1 MFRLHILWIVILSSG
16 LIACGG
22 GDDVIPQVASSPVD
36 DSVDNSVDNSV
47 DDDSSTFVEKKDV
60 GVTYI
65 PLQFY
70 LSGEGYVEDGGVFAG
85 IGFSPLVQG
94 YVISPVSGADLSPLE
109 APDVSDYKI
118 TINDENV
125 GGDEQGL
132 IMQKIIGLPINLHT
146 AIVIDTSSSNSKA
159 SGVDIEALILEVKN
173 FVAEAQSSPDMTI
186 ANQQFTLWAYASA
199 GSGVQALVPNFTTS
213 AVIMDNALD
222 SLLVGDVW
230 EERGADSA
238 TYEAIVKAVG
248 IYVGQGSGGASE
260 NVDLLNDGIDDL
272 VEGYQYNN
280 SGEQL
285 VAVNLANVVLVS
297 RGQNT
302 NYQTFFKDDA
312 KAALQWQSI
321 IGYVEES
328 VSDNIVVD
336 GGDAVT
342 NSETVLIN
350 KPLIYVS
357 VGPDGPDELIGQL
370 ASNIIDTASND
381 AFDFS
386 GSIIEAQK
394 EAVDI
399 RTQPDNQYLIRYAMF
414 ERDGQH
420 ELKLESNSLGYNYSL
435 VTDFDMSNGLFLGI
449 PDIAPTVEIA
459 GPENAYL
466 PSGFVSLRRVNRLYP
481 QTRWAVQTFEGSD
494 YSWTVGGVSRAAEAD
509 GSIVITSADIG
520 DAVILSNDSLSGGN
534 TSAALTVSE

>member
-1 MFRLHILWIVILSSG
+1 MFKLHIFWIVILSSG

-22 GDDVIPQVASSPVD
+22 GDDVIPQVASAPA
-36 DSVDNSVDNSV
+36 DNSADNSA
-47 DDDSSTFVEKKDV
+47 DDDSSTFVEKKDI

-70 LSGEGYVEDGGVFAG
+70 LSGEGYVEDGDLFEG
-85 IGFSPLVQG
+85 IGFSPIVQG

-109 APDVSDYKI
+109 TPDVSDYKI
-118 TINDENV
+118 TVNDENV

-159 SGVDIEALILEVKN
+159 SGVDIEALIFEVKD
-173 FVAEAQSSPDMTI
+173 FVAQAQSSPDITI

-199 GSGVQALVPNFTTS
+199 GSGVQALVPNFTSS
-213 AVIMDNALD
+213 AVDINDALD
-222 SLLVGDVW
+222 SLLVGDAW
-230 EERGADSA
+230 EDRGPDSA

-248 IYVGQGSGGASE
+248 RYVGQGSGGASV
-260 NVDLLNDGIDDL
+260 NVDLLNDDIDDL

-336 GGDAVT
+336 GGDAVI
-342 NSETVLIN
+342 NSETILIN

-357 VGPDGPDELIGQL
+357 VGPDDPDELIGQL

-381 AFDFS
+381 VFDFS

-435 VTDFDMSNGLFLGI
+435 VTDFDMSSGLFLGI
-449 PDIAPTVEIA
+449 PDIAPIVEIA
-459 GPENAYL
+459 GPDDAYL
-466 PSGFVSLRRVNRLYP
+466 PSGFVSLGNVNRLYP
-481 QTRWAVQTFEGSD
+481 ETRWAVQAFEGSD
-494 YSWTVGGVSRAAEAD
+494 YSWTVGGVSRVAESD

-520 DAVILSNDSLSGGN
+520 YAVILSNDSLSGGN
-534 TSAALTVSE
+534 TSEALIVSE

>member
-1 MFRLHILWIVILSSG
+1 MPSFNR
-16 LIACGG
+16 
-22 GDDVIPQVASSPVD
+22 
-36 DSVDNSVDNSV
+36 
-47 DDDSSTFVEKKDV
+47 STFSDAPPLPCP
-60 GVTYI
+60 TYI

-70 LSGEGYVEDGGVFAG
+70 LSGEGYVEDGDVFAG

-248 IYVGQGSGGASE
+248 IYVTPIS
-260 NVDLLNDGIDDL
+260 
-272 VEGYQYNN
+272 
-280 SGEQL
+280 
-285 VAVNLANVVLVS
+285 
-297 RGQNT
+297 
-302 NYQTFFKDDA
+302 FFSTK
-312 KAALQWQSI
+312 
-321 IGYVEES
+321 V
-328 VSDNIVVD
+328 
-336 GGDAVT
+336 
-342 NSETVLIN
+342 
-350 KPLIYVS
+350 
-357 VGPDGPDELIGQL
+357 
-370 ASNIIDTASND
+370 
-381 AFDFS
+381 
-386 GSIIEAQK
+386 
-394 EAVDI
+394 
-399 RTQPDNQYLIRYAMF
+399 
-414 ERDGQH
+414 
-420 ELKLESNSLGYNYSL
+420 LESSSTELSTELSTESSTG
-435 VTDFDMSNGLFLGI
+435 
-449 PDIAPTVEIA
+449 E
-459 GPENAYL
+459 
-466 PSGFVSLRRVNRLYP
+466 
-481 QTRWAVQTFEGSD
+481 
-494 YSWTVGGVSRAAEAD
+494 EA
-509 GSIVITSADIG
+509 T
-520 DAVILSNDSLSGGN
+520 
-534 TSAALTVSE
+534 